1 MREKWKWLVAFAAV
15 ALMSTLLFP
24 SLFSDLTSTKPWN
37 LPLSGRIIVLDP
49 GHGGPDGGAV
59 GGEVVEKDIALNV
72 AKKLRDYLQQQGALV
87 LMTRETD
94 RDLASP
100 STRGYSRRK
109 TEDLLERTAFVNRSN
124 ADLFISIHLNAIPSP
139 RWRGAQTFYYGSFI
153 ENERLARFIQAEL
166 RRNLENTHRLEKM
179 IDTVYLLKHAKIPGA
194 LVEVGFLSNPDEREL
209 LASDGYQTKLAAS
222 IYKGV
227 LRYFSNEH
235 TPRE

>member
-1 MREKWKWLVAFAAV
+1 MKEKWKWLVAFAAV

-59 GGEVVEKDIALNV
+59 GGEAVEKDIALNV

-153 ENERLARFIQAEL
+153 ENERLARLIQAEL
-166 RRNLENTHRLEKM
+166 RRNLENTHRLAKM

-209 LASDGYQTKLAAS
+209 LVSDGYQTKLAAS

>member
-1 MREKWKWLVAFAAV
+1 MREKWKWLVAFAGV
-15 ALMSTLLFP
+15 ALMITLLFP
-24 SLFSDLTSTKPWN
+24 FLFSNMTSTKSWN

-59 GGEVVEKDIALNV
+59 GGKALEKDIALNV

-153 ENERLARFIQAEL
+153 ENERLARLIQAEL
-166 RRNLENTHRLEKM
+166 RRNLENTHRLAKM

-209 LASDGYQTKLAAS
+209 LVSDGYQTKLAAS

>member
-15 ALMSTLLFP
+15 ALMSILLFP
-24 SLFSDLTSTKPWN
+24 PLFSELTSTKPWN

-153 ENERLARFIQAEL
+153 ENERLAKFIQEEL
-166 RRNLENTHRLEKM
+166 RRNLENTHRLAKM
-179 IDTVYLLKHAKIPGA
+179 IDTVYLLKHANIPGA